1 MKLVT
6 KREFDI
12 DSIKI
17 YLHLFKLYK
26 SYLLLISDHED
37 LGIGS
42 ITMATPLYID
52 GKPKNSKSFKLFGV
66 QNDFLNQIIAEKFS
80 AFFNSPVL
88 LLLFFKMVKNE
99 QEIAS
104 SLIKVINQILSDI
117 KAS

>member
-6 KREFDI
+6 KREFNV

-26 SYLLLISDHED
+26 SYLLLISDEEE

-42 ITMATPLYID
+42 ITMATPLYLD

-66 QNDFLNQIIAEKFS
+66 QNELLNQIIAEKFS
-80 AFFNSPVL
+80 TFFNSPVL
-88 LLLFFKMVKNE
+88 LLLFFKMITNE

-104 SLIKVINQILSDI
+104 SLIKAINQVLSDI

>member
-6 KREFDI
+6 KREFNV

-26 SYLLLISDHED
+26 SYLLLISDEEE

-42 ITMATPLYID
+42 ITMATPLYLD
-52 GKPKNSKSFKLFGV
+52 GK
-66 QNDFLNQIIAEKFS
+66 
-80 AFFNSPVL
+80 L
-88 LLLFFKMVKNE
+88 LLLFFKMITNE

-104 SLIKVINQILSDI
+104 SLIKAINQVLSDI